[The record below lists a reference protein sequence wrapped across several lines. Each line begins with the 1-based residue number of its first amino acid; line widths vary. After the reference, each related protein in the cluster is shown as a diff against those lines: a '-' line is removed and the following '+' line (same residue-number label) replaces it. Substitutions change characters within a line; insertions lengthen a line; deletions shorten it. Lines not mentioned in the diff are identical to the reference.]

1 MNAKQIIWDHLA
13 NEIKKVRDYLVEL
26 EDERELATTCLAN
39 VSIIQESLGDKP
51 LQALNAINYLNTR
64 TKAQLIFAGIL
75 DILEIISQ
83 ARKYVIKDFMMK
95 DIISKDN
102 FMLGRV
108 SYFILLF
115 KYVFQRGFPNFWNE
129 QRLYL
134 SKYEYHIK
142 LLEKINDTSK
152 VDQIVANI
160 KGQDIF
166 DVLDKY
172 LFLFHETR
180 QIIFDF
186 PPLTYKFYF

>member
-1 MNAKQIIWDHLA
+1 
-13 NEIKKVRDYLVEL
+13 
-26 EDERELATTCLAN
+26 
-39 VSIIQESLGDKP
+39 
-51 LQALNAINYLNTR
+51 
-64 TKAQLIFAGIL
+64 
-75 DILEIISQ
+75 
-83 ARKYVIKDFMMK
+83 MK

-142 LLEKINDTSK
+142 LLEKRNDTSK
-152 VDQIVANI
+152 IDQIVANI

-166 DVLDKY
+166 DVLDKDFY
-172 LFLFHETR
+172 LFHETR
-180 QIIFDF
+180 
-186 PPLTYKFYF
+186 

>member
-13 NEIKKVRDYLVEL
+13 KEIKKVKDYLVEL

-115 KYVFQRGFPNFWNE
+115 KYVFQ
-129 QRLYL
+129 
-134 SKYEYHIK
+134 
-142 LLEKINDTSK
+142 
-152 VDQIVANI
+152 
-160 KGQDIF
+160 
-166 DVLDKY
+166 
-172 LFLFHETR
+172 
-180 QIIFDF
+180 
-186 PPLTYKFYF
+186 